1 MRPPPPCA
9 SNTRSESVKGI
20 GQFKCI
26 SISFYLFIS
35 IVSGTNPFRGDHRG
49 SQRMGGMAGLPEMGT
64 VRGLSQASHN
74 QTGDAFGCDLVF
86 FRTQLKSHSG
96 GISFI
101 FGSKLKPAGGDDSDA
116 PPVLVARFQHLVYKL
131 AGGGIPLLGNGP
143 FVSVLYL
150 ITSGFQLGDT
160 AINAI

>member
-1 MRPPPPCA
+1 MRSGFLPD
-9 SNTRSESVKGI
+9 TIE
-20 GQFKCI
+20 
-26 SISFYLFIS
+26 ISFGRDTSLDI
-35 IVSGTNPFRGDHRG
+35 T
-49 SQRMGGMAGLPEMGT
+49 LPVMLLMIFSST
-64 VRGLSQASHN
+64 PSS
-74 QTGDAFGCDLVF
+74 
-86 FRTQLKSHSG
+86 

-160 AINAI
+160 AVDTI

>member
-1 MRPPPPCA
+1 
-9 SNTRSESVKGI
+9 
-20 GQFKCI
+20 
-26 SISFYLFIS
+26 
-35 IVSGTNPFRGDHRG
+35 
-49 SQRMGGMAGLPEMGT
+49 MGGMAGLPEMGT
-64 VRGLSQASHN
+64 VRGLSQTSHN

-101 FGSKLKPAGGDDSDA
+101 FGPKLKPAGGDDSDA
-116 PPVLVARFQHLVYKL
+116 PPVLVARFQHLVHKL
-131 AGGGIPLLGNGP
+131 AGGGIPLFGDDP

-160 AINAI
+160 AVDTI

>member
-1 MRPPPPCA
+1 M
-9 SNTRSESVKGI
+9 
-20 GQFKCI
+20 
-26 SISFYLFIS
+26 
-35 IVSGTNPFRGDHRG
+35 
-49 SQRMGGMAGLPEMGT
+49 
-64 VRGLSQASHN
+64 
-74 QTGDAFGCDLVF
+74 VF

-96 GISFI
+96 VISFI

-143 FVSVLYL
+143 SVSVLYL

-160 AINAI
+160 AVDTI